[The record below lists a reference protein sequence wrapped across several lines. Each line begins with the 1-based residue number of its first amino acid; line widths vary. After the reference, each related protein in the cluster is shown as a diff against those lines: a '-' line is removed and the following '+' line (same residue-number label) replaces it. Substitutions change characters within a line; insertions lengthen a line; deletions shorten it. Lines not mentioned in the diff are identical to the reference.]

1 MAVTPEQANGAG
13 DVLTDEAT
21 RAALKALDPR
31 YYNQYYMLPSR
42 ISHTDIPF
50 GATSSSPGMTD
61 IYHGSRTSTGYGL
74 PPVSQVGFETGP
86 TEARILSGNAP
97 YVYATTEPDISQM
110 LAEREGRAGT
120 VIKGQ
125 LPTESLRGAIS
136 TVPGAFG
143 GDPRY
148 PGYKPETEAFIRSR
162 GFDPRM
168 PETELLL
175 TPEEANKAFGFTEGT
190 AKAEPRARVGFLDLG
205 QTARQQVAGARVPLY
220 DALMSSLPRGKDP
233 LTNILGV
240 EKEYIGGLKDFLP
253 GIKQKAITAAGKL
266 ARFAGPA
273 SIPLDLIAAN
283 QYFGKDQPARGVA
296 ALASTVF
303 PPAIL
308 AELGLSAG
316 ASIQDAARQ
325 AGEYLTSPDQEIRA
339 EDRTLTN
346 QMADYIAAR
355 DNNMAVTPAQ
365 ATATTDALA
374 GQVPVGGP
382 LLPEQP
388 FVRGSLGG
396 PVVGPDTG
404 GYSRTYLD
412 RYGGTVPG
420 AWDAQFRRDAPT
432 HLFESGNFDLGSIEA
447 LKAHP
452 IGWNR
457 PDQGGYTGVSYYDT
471 YRGGGDLPPEFEIPG
486 KLPGYLGRIVAPRII
501 QQLSGIPATD
511 GTRSSAILDALATRA
526 EYDPPTED
534 IEAGLMMGRL
544 ANQGLI
550 SEEQGQRFS
559 DVYGNVRGENLDV
572 QYTDSFPTQATITEE
587 LSEFPSWVPFFG
599 GDPIGSIE
607 GTVLPSVPVTPQ
619 TLPVNQMA
627 SDVQQALAAA
637 KPRPRGMPSPAV
649 TPQLQALTELAQ
661 TDPTIAAR
669 YTTPGSQDLID
680 IATQQESFAN
690 IPETPWT
697 PPAPV
702 IPDIVV
708 PPPAAAPEPY
718 VEQFEAPPPKPAPRR
733 VKYTPPKKVVK
744 KKAKKVKPGP
754 KKAKKAK
761 VSKTAVQKA
770 VVPKTKYTPPKLVG
784 RHPTAPK
791 VTPVR
796 RRKGGKPKVR
806 RVSKAPRRPGGR

>member
-1 MAVTPEQANGAG
+1 
-13 DVLTDEAT
+13 
-21 RAALKALDPR
+21 
-31 YYNQYYMLPSR
+31 
-42 ISHTDIPF
+42 
-50 GATSSSPGMTD
+50 
-61 IYHGSRTSTGYGL
+61 
-74 PPVSQVGFETGP
+74 
-86 TEARILSGNAP
+86 
-97 YVYATTEPDISQM
+97 
-110 LAEREGRAGT
+110 
-120 VIKGQ
+120 
-125 LPTESLRGAIS
+125 
-136 TVPGAFG
+136 
-143 GDPRY
+143 
-148 PGYKPETEAFIRSR
+148 
-162 GFDPRM
+162 
-168 PETELLL
+168 
-175 TPEEANKAFGFTEGT
+175 
-190 AKAEPRARVGFLDLG
+190 
-205 QTARQQVAGARVPLY
+205 
-220 DALMSSLPRGKDP
+220 
-233 LTNILGV
+233 
-240 EKEYIGGLKDFLP
+240 
-253 GIKQKAITAAGKL
+253 
-266 ARFAGPA
+266 
-273 SIPLDLIAAN
+273 
-283 QYFGKDQPARGVA
+283 
-296 ALASTVF
+296 
-303 PPAIL
+303 
-308 AELGLSAG
+308 
-316 ASIQDAARQ
+316 
-325 AGEYLTSPDQEIRA
+325 
-339 EDRTLTN
+339 
-346 QMADYIAAR
+346 
-355 DNNMAVTPAQ
+355 MAVTPAQ

-733 VKYTPPKKVVK
+733 VKYTPPKKT
-744 KKAKKVKPGP
+744 AKRKPSQRAP
-754 KKAKKAK
+754 KR
-761 VSKTAVQKA
+761 TAVQKA
-770 VVPKTKYTPPKLVG
+770 VAPKPKPAPRRVKFTPPK
-784 RHPTAPK
+784 PK
-791 VTPVR
+791 PKTPVR